1 VEVGLRRHGWAESGR
16 CGIPEKPPRPLSAIQ
31 LVTTPEEFGAF
42 MKAELEK
49 WGSLLKQAPIK
60 LD

>member
-1 VEVGLRRHGWAESGR
+1 M
-16 CGIPEKPPRPLSAIQ
+16 PPRPLSAIL
-31 LVTTPEEFGAF
+31 LVTTPEEIGAF